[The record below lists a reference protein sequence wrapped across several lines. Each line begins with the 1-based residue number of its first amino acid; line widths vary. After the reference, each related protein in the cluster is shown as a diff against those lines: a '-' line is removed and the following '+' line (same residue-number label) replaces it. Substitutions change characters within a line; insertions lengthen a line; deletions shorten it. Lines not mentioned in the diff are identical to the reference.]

1 MSEYK
6 VKLEVFEGPL
16 DLLLHLIKEEELN
29 IYDIPIFRITQQY
42 FEYMEMMKQ
51 LNMDIAGE
59 FLVMA
64 ATLIYIKS
72 RMLLPS
78 PPALENP
85 DDESGVDPREELVR
99 KLVEYKK
106 YKEVAASLRERE
118 SEQSNSFARGT
129 VMELNLEDPDYMRE
143 VSVFQLLGAFRKIL
157 KSAALPHLYEVT
169 LEDISVT
176 ERMTEIMELL
186 EGKPRLAFE
195 EVFANSRSRMEI
207 VGTFLSVLELMKQQL
222 IRAIQDGPLGQIWI
236 HRIEE
241 NEEADIVES
250 PAEESWDSE
259 TLPKPSAYAF
269 KEIENPAD
277 DGGETGDAPIP
288 EAAEDGGADSA
299 LNAVETALAAELEET
314 ESGAA
319 PDAADEQQIN
329 TGPTPDAPPVGGRKE

>member
-78 PPALENP
+78 PPAVENP

-106 YKEVAASLRERE
+106 YKEVATSLRERE
-118 SEQSNSFARGT
+118 SHQANSFARGT
-129 VMELNLEDPDYMRE
+129 VMELNLEDPDYMQE

-157 KSAALPHLYEVT
+157 KSVALPHLYEVT

-186 EGKPRLAFE
+186 ESKPRLTFE
-195 EVFANSRSRMEI
+195 EVFANTRSRMEI
-207 VGTFLSVLELMKQQL
+207 VGTFLSVLELMKQQQ

-241 NEEADIVES
+241 NEEADIEES
-250 PAEESWDSE
+250 PAEESWDTE
-259 TLPKPSAYAF
+259 TLPKPSEYAF
-269 KEIENPAD
+269 KEEGLP
-277 DGGETGDAPIP
+277 P
-288 EAAEDGGADSA
+288 AEDGENGDTVDTASSETANDTNAA
-299 LNAVETALAAELEET
+299 LNAVETALNAELDET
-314 ESGAA
+314 ESGA
-319 PDAADEQQIN
+319 PSADNEEQ
-329 TGPTPDAPPVGGRKE
+329 TRAGTEPDAPADGRKE

>member
-59 FLVMA
+59 FLVMS

-85 DDESGVDPREELVR
+85 EDESGVDPREELVR

-106 YKEVAASLRERE
+106 YKEVATSLRERE
-118 SEQSNSFARGT
+118 LHQSSSFARGT

-157 KSAALPHLYEVT
+157 KSVALPHLYEVT

-186 EGKPRLAFE
+186 EKKPRLTFE
-195 EVFANSRSRMEI
+195 EVFAKVRSRIEI

-236 HRIEE
+236 LRNEDDEE
-241 NEEADIVES
+241 VDIGES
-250 PAEESWDSE
+250 RMEESWDSE
-259 TLPKPSAYAF
+259 SLPKPSEYAF
-269 KEIENPAD
+269 REEDLP
-277 DGGETGDAPIP
+277 
-288 EAAEDGGADSA
+288 AEDGETSDDAVPEAGEDVTATEA

-314 ESGAA
+314 ESGAT
-319 PDAADEQQIN
+319 PGAADEKQTHTD
-329 TGPTPDAPPVGGRKE
+329 TGTDTIPVDERKE

>member
-118 SEQSNSFARGT
+118 VNQSSSFARGT
-129 VMELNLEDPDYMRE
+129 VMELNLEDPDYLRE

-157 KSAALPHLYEVT
+157 KNVAMPHLYEVT

-186 EGKPRLAFE
+186 EGKPRLMFE
-195 EVFANSRSRMEI
+195 EVFANARSRMEI

-222 IRAIQDGPLGQIWI
+222 IRAIQDGPLGQIWL

-241 NEEADIVES
+241 NEEADIEET

-269 KEIENPAD
+269 KEEDLP
-277 DGGETGDAPIP
+277 
-288 EAAEDGGADSA
+288 AAEDGEDADGAAPATAADNDTDAA

-314 ESGAA
+314 ESGAPGA
-319 PDAADEQQIN
+319 EGEKQTHTDAEPDTPAD
-329 TGPTPDAPPVGGRKE
+329 GRKE

>member
-106 YKEVAASLRERE
+106 YKEVATSLRERE
-118 SEQSNSFARGT
+118 LHQSSSFARGT

-157 KSAALPHLYEVT
+157 KSVALPHLYEVT

-186 EGKPRLAFE
+186 EKKPRLTFE
-195 EVFANSRSRMEI
+195 EVFAKSRSRMEI

-241 NEEADIVES
+241 DEEADIDES
-250 PAEESWDSE
+250 PAEESWDSG

-269 KEIENPAD
+269 REAESPAD
-277 DGGETGDAPIP
+277 EDGETG
-288 EAAEDGGADSA
+288 EAASA
-299 LNAVETALAAELEET
+299 ETANDTDAAINAVETALKAELGEN
-314 ESGAA
+314 ESGAM
-319 PDAADEQQIN
+319 PGAADEKLTDTD
-329 TGPTPDAPPVGGRKE
+329 TGADTPPVDERKE